1 MKAPWNIASWL
12 ISSITPSIWPNDK
25 NKMAHGYPCAISLT
39 ETRRSLF
46 AGVVHDHFAAAQNVI
61 AHRVQYLGA
70 IRIFHVE
77 TRVQCEHFKMVRMR
91 LPCGRLGTDITDG
104 ATNILA
110 LFGAVLEVSIG
121 GDVLRNAHAGGRD
134 VVDHPVH
141 DRIMTIDPCILCE
154 NCIGLRSGRTFG

>member
-1 MKAPWNIASWL
+1 
-12 ISSITPSIWPNDK
+12 
-25 NKMAHGYPCAISLT
+25 
-39 ETRRSLF
+39 
-46 AGVVHDHFAAAQNVI
+46 
-61 AHRVQYLGA
+61 
-70 IRIFHVE
+70 
-77 TRVQCEHFKMVRMR
+77 MR

-141 DRIMTIDPCILCE
+141 DRIMAIDPCILRK
-154 NCIGLRSGRTFG
+154 NCIGLRSGGTFGPRQAGGHVVAVLGELVVQLAT